1 VSLQPLDLTLDVV
14 PRARFDMLDLRG
26 RLRPEQREALA
37 PYPKCVCWSS
47 HTTAGFLDR
56 SVASRLGANEGIAA
70 YLDTFRAIF
79 PEGADYE
86 HDRLERRVELNAAQ
100 RRLEPRN
107 ADSHLAFIAAGLK
120 TCVAY
125 SNRPDQPLCFV
136 DLDGVNAGR
145 ARRRRTRI
153 IGYREEEQVARL
165 RIAVPVSPHP
175 VDSVNLKD
183 PRLGIYEQLSD
194 LVARHG
200 VRKGRV
206 RLALNDAEHH
216 AGLTVNEYETLLMR
230 HDLLDVL
237 RNPMRFAVEKARHA
251 IADPRAVPAKT
262 LDYAKYDLVHVVNTL
277 VDRLGLRESLVERL
291 FSRTL
296 AVPAARFL
304 RMKRA
309 VSLLVSDD
317 QENGRAG
324 LVEGT
329 YQSTIL
335 VQWHRAP
342 EPTRVVDA
350 TLTRFL

>member
-1 VSLQPLDLTLDVV
+1 
-14 PRARFDMLDLRG
+14 MLDMRG
-26 RLRPEQREALA
+26 RLRPEQREALE
-37 PYPKCVCWSS
+37 PYPNCVCWSS

-70 YLDTFRAIF
+70 YLDAFRTIF
-79 PEGADYE
+79 PQGADYE
-86 HDRLERRVELNAAQ
+86 HDRLERRVELDPAQ
-100 RRLEPRN
+100 RRVEPRN
-107 ADSHLAFIAAGLK
+107 GDSHLAFIAAGLK

-136 DLDGVNAGR
+136 DLDGVNGGR

-153 IGYREEEQVARL
+153 IGYRQEEQVARV
-165 RIAVPVSPHP
+165 RIEVPVSPHP

-183 PRLGIYEQLSD
+183 PRLGIYDQLSD

-200 VRKGRV
+200 VAKGRV
-206 RLALNDAEHH
+206 RLALNEAEHH

-230 HDLLDVL
+230 HDLLEVL

-251 IADPRAVPAKT
+251 IANPRAVPAKT
-262 LDYAKYDLVHVVNTL
+262 LDYAKYDLVHIVNTL

-304 RMKRA
+304 RMKRS

-342 EPTRVVDA
+342 QPTRVVDA
-350 TLTRFL
+350 TLTRFR